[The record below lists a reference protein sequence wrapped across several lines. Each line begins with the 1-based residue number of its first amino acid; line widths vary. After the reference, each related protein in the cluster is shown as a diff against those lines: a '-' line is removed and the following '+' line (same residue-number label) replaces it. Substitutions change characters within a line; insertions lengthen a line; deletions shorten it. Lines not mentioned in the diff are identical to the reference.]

1 MDPQVIFEDSKE
13 FPLIIDMTDVNSD
26 LPVYGRITKAIMDD
40 DTLPK
45 IEILADGYLFSEKEL
60 DLDKET
66 EKFYTDLMFERFKNI
81 IEKSLENILGGAITK
96 EAINEY
102 NSLTPE
108 ELEERKC
115 QRLRNH

>member
-1 MDPQVIFEDSKE
+1 MDPKVILEDSE
-13 FPLIIDMTDVNSD
+13 EHPFLINMTDINPD

-40 DTLPK
+40 DELPK
-45 IEILADGYLFSEKEL
+45 IAIYANGYLFSEKEL